1 MNQPQI
7 HTAVCVDKCR
17 AQRFALFLMDETS
30 YDANISDIHIRISF
44 AEEYVRM
51 ARRVSMNNEVCT
63 MHLGTN
69 AVDQLC
75 GLLRWQAINTIA
87 DFHKSHRVHFD
98 PLKSLLNPTR
108 NGSESPCAIVPAGLL
123 CVQADV

>member
-1 MNQPQI
+1 MNQPQL
-7 HTAVCVDKCR
+7 HAAVCVDERR
-17 AQRFALFLMDETS
+17 AQRFALSLMDETS
-30 YDANISDIHIRISF
+30 YDANIPDVQIRISF

-87 DFHKSHRVHFD
+87 DFNKSHHVHFD
-98 PLKSLLNPTR
+98 PLKSLLSPTG

>member
-7 HTAVCVDKCR
+7 HAAVCVGECR
-17 AQRFALFLMDETS
+17 AQRFALSLMDETS

-44 AEEYVRM
+44 AQEYVRV

-63 MHLGTN
+63 MHLSTN

-75 GLLRWQAINTIA
+75 GLLRWQAINRIA
-87 DFHKSHRVHFD
+87 DINEPHNVHFD
-98 PLKSLLNPTR
+98 PLKSLLNPTG
-108 NGSESPCAIVPAGLL
+108 NGSESPRGIVPARLL
-123 CVQADV
+123 FVQANV